1 MSTLGWILL
10 TTATGGFLSVLG
22 AALLARNLNPAR
34 VPVLISYAVGAL
46 LGAVFLEIL
55 PHAFEMS
62 RSKEVLFGT
71 ILGGILCFFM
81 LEKLV
86 LWRHHHE
93 SEWAHEHGPHAHHHE
108 DHAQPRSAMM
118 ITVGDTIHNF
128 VDGVLV
134 AASFL
139 ADTSVGIVVAM
150 AIIAHEIPQEL
161 GDFVILLHSGMTR
174 SKALLLNLTSS
185 AAMVVGGL
193 FGYLA
198 LGSMH
203 DFLGP
208 LLGFV
213 SASMLYVAVADLIP
227 GLHRRFE
234 LKATLQQILLI
245 GLGVMS
251 VPAMR
256 ALTGHG

>member
-1 MSTLGWILL
+1 M
-10 TTATGGFLSVLG
+10 GGFLSVLG
-22 AALLARNLNPAR
+22 AALVARKLNPAR

-62 RSKEVLFGT
+62 SSKELLFGT
-71 ILGGILCFFM
+71 ILGGILFFFM
-81 LEKLV
+81 LEKFV

-93 SEWAHEHGPHAHHHE
+93 SEWEHEHGAHAHHHHE
-108 DHAQPRSAMM
+108 HAQPRSAMM

-139 ADTSVGIVVAM
+139 ADTNVGIAVAL

-161 GDFVILLHSGMTR
+161 GDFLIMLHSGMGRTR
-174 SKALLLNLTSS
+174 ALLLNLASS
-185 AAMVVGGL
+185 AAMVVGGVL
-193 FGYLA
+193 GYFT
-198 LGSMH
+198 LGAMH
-203 DFLGP
+203 DVLGP

-234 LKATLQQILLI
+234 LRATLQQIVLI
-245 GLGVMS
+245 LLGVLT
-251 VPAMR
+251 VPLVR
-256 ALTGHG
+256 SFTGH